1 MVSRVIAGSLAG
13 LLAFAQ
19 VPPPTMPSPIIKT
32 TSRLVNVNVV
42 AFDKKG
48 NPVRDLTR
56 EDFVLTDNGAARPIS
71 LFSLETTDGARP
83 IDAAAAKSAPGI
95 FTNRVEQSASAVTI
109 FLLDGLNTEMPDQA
123 FAKSDLLKYLKEVL
137 PNDRVAL
144 FALNRE
150 LLLVHDF
157 TTDIQALLDAVQR
170 QRPRINQ
177 EVKESEPMAST
188 YPDPV
193 VRFMLNNT
201 NQKMADFTIE
211 VRATETAAAL
221 EAIAAHAA
229 RVPGRKNLVW
239 ISGGFPMALGFGK
252 RGSRDRR
259 SFTSEED
266 RAIRALND
274 ADIAVYP
281 VDARR
286 LETQS
291 VSDVTGGLAT
301 PLSKRGQTQAIAQ
314 AAKEDPNFQSM
325 EELAAGTGGRPFHNI
340 NDLGAAIKT
349 AINDARV
356 SYALAFSP
364 AADAID
370 GKYHTIKLQVNRPGV
385 QVRYREGYVAYPD
398 PPQVSLAQ
406 AIASPAEFTGVG
418 ITVNLKPAPG
428 GVYATFNF
436 DAKDLSIEK
445 RGDNYAVTL
454 EMMMITGKIP
464 ARPKATPITLTI
476 TADTRERVMREGLMM
491 GMNLKAPPGPVS
503 YHVGVRDMLS
513 GAIGTLHLSKN

>member
-1 MVSRVIAGSLAG
+1 MAS
-13 LLAFAQ
+13 
-19 VPPPTMPSPIIKT
+19 SPVIKT
-32 TSRLVNVNVV
+32 TSRLVNVNVIAV
-42 AFDKKG
+42 DKKG
-48 NPVRDLTR
+48 NPVRDLKR

-71 LFSLETTDGARP
+71 LFSLEAADGSAAP
-83 IDAAAAKSAPGI
+83 VDAAKVTPGT

-109 FLLDGLNTEMPDQA
+109 FLMDGLNTDMEDQT
-123 FAKSDLLKYLKEVL
+123 FAKSDLLKYLKEVP

-157 TTDIQALLDAVQR
+157 TTNIQALLDAVQR
-170 QRPRINQ
+170 QKPRINQ
-177 EVKESEPMAST
+177 EVAETEPTAAT

-193 VRFMLNNT
+193 VRFMLNNS
-201 NQKMADFTIE
+201 NQKMADFTAEI
-211 VRATETAAAL
+211 RATSTAAAL
-221 EAIAAHAA
+221 EAIAAHCA

-239 ISGGFPMALGFGK
+239 ISGGFPMALGFGE
-252 RGSRDRR
+252 RR
-259 SFTSEED
+259 ANNHRTFNSEED

-286 LETQS
+286 LQTQS
-291 VSDVTGGLAT
+291 VSDVTGALAT

-314 AAKEDPNFQSM
+314 GVKEDPNFQPM

-340 NDLGAAIKT
+340 NDLGAAMKT
-349 AINDARV
+349 AVNDARV

-370 GKYHTIKLQVNRPGV
+370 GKYHTIKLQVKRPGV
-385 QVRYREGYVAYPD
+385 QIRYREGYVAYPD

-406 AIASPAEFTGVG
+406 AIASPADFTGVG

-436 DAKDLSIEK
+436 DAKDLTIEK
-445 RGDNYAVTL
+445 RGDHYAVSL
-454 EMMMITGKIP
+454 EMMMVTGKLTAKSKP
-464 ARPKATPITLTI
+464 TPITLTI
-476 TADTRERVMREGLMM
+476 TADTRDRVMKEGLMM
-491 GMNLKAPPGPVS
+491 GMNLKAPPGPVT
-503 YHVGVRDMLS
+503 YHVGVRDVAS
-513 GAIGTLHLSKN
+513 GAVGTLHLVKDQGQR